1 VKNIIISL
9 RIKKKFGLSKA
20 LMKSEVVHSQN
31 KHNHDDQINLGRE
44 VCKYCCFNLHK
55 NINSSTHHI
64 RYLAV

>member
-1 VKNIIISL
+1 
-9 RIKKKFGLSKA
+9 
-20 LMKSEVVHSQN
+20 MKSEVVHSQN
-31 KHNHDDQINLGRE
+31 EHNHDDQINLGRE